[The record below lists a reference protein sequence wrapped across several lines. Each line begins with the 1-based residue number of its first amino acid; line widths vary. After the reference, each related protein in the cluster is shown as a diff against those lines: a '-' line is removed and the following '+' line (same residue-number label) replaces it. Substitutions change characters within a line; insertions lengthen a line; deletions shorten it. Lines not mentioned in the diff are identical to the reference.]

1 MLELRKKYNELLQRY
16 NTGVSKMAEVKDDK
30 EKEKEYLE
38 LLKKIQLE
46 MNDILMKIGEYSEEE
61 TLNGFKIPKKVTT
74 KPETKKEEKNE
85 LIVSYEVNNEEITL
99 TPQIVQDYLVGKDAK
114 ITIPEFKLFAELC
127 KARKLNPFL
136 KEAYCIKYSNNLPA
150 TIVVGKDAVLKRAV
164 LNPNYN
170 GIKSGIIVSDENGN
184 ITERKGTF
192 KLPNEKLVGGWAE
205 VFRKDWENSVY
216 CSVSL
221 EESMQ
226 RKSNGQPNSN
236 WEKQPATMIEK
247 VAKVRALRE
256 AFVEDLGG
264 MYEAEE
270 MNVDLSNTINY
281 EVQPREVEDVL

>member
-1 MLELRKKYNELLQRY
+1 
-16 NTGVSKMAEVKDDK
+16 MANVKDNK
-30 EKEKEYLE
+30 EEEQKYLKELE
-38 LLKKIQLE
+38 KIQLA
-46 MNDILMKIGEYSEEE
+46 MNDCLMKIGEYTDEE
-61 TLNGFKIPKKVTT
+61 TANGFDLPKVEVINVKTNNNNAKFTKPKKA
-74 KPETKKEEKNE
+74 KEQEVKQENQ
-85 LIVSYEVNNEEITL
+85 LIVSYEVNNEQITL
-99 TPQIVQDYLVGKDAK
+99 TPQIVQDYLVGTSGK

-170 GIKSGIIVSDENGN
+170 GIKSGIIVSDDKGN
-184 ITERKGTF
+184 IVERKGTF
-192 KLPNEKLVGGWAE
+192 KLPDEKLVGGWAE
-205 VFRKDWENSVY
+205 VFRKDWENSIY

-221 EESMQ
+221 EESIQ

-256 AFVEDLGG
+256 AFVEDLSG

-270 MNVDLSNTINY
+270 MNVNLPVSTEYIP
-281 EVQPREVEDVL
+281 ELREVEDVL